1 MHDVVARSHEARTD
15 QRYIVA
21 PAVPERE
28 KVARRHD
35 RLLKIGIIASEF
47 PPDHGGMQEHARGL
61 VACLAV
67 DHRVSVFTSRGPRLD
82 TSDRNVIMKPVM
94 RWQAS
99 HDLAELEGGRMD
111 AWITLNAGLAPYSLA
126 LSAPVFAYVHGNDF
140 TRPWLPHP
148 DRPIRLAGALCGE
161 GVVRRWRTRQISAG
175 LRAARWMF
183 ANSAFSRR
191 LCARL
196 YGLPEERISVVPPGM
211 RPEFFRTADPGP
223 SERLRLVTVSRLAL
237 NAERKNI
244 TGVLEALALM
254 KGEMAV
260 SYTVIGDGDDLPR
273 LRALAVSL
281 GVADDVHFL
290 GAVDTSTIIEA
301 FGRSDAFILAVRPSD
316 SDVEGFGMVY
326 AEAAAC
332 GLPSIGTRTGGIP
345 EVIEDGITGMLLD
358 DVSAEG
364 IVDGLRRFQRHRM
377 NFDRDAIRAKA
388 RRFSASSC
396 TATIAGIIG
405 AMI

>member
-1 MHDVVARSHEARTD
+1 MHDVVARRHEAPTD
-15 QRYIVA
+15 QPHIVA
-21 PAVPERE
+21 PAGPDQE
-28 KVARRHD
+28 KRAKRRD
-35 RLLKIGIIASEF
+35 RLLNIGIIASEF

-61 VACLAV
+61 VACLAI

-82 TSDRNVIMKPVM
+82 TFDRNVIMKPVM

-99 HDLAELEGGRMD
+99 HDLAELEGDRTD

-140 TRPWLPHP
+140 TQPWLPRP

-161 GVVRRWRTRQISAG
+161 GVVRRWRTQQISAG

-183 ANSAFSRR
+183 ANSAFSRG

-196 YGLPEERISVVPPGM
+196 YALPEERISVVPPGM
-211 RPEFFRTADPGP
+211 RSEFFRTIDPGP

-244 TGVLEALALM
+244 TGVLEALALL
-254 KGEMAV
+254 KGEMAA

-281 GVADDVHFL
+281 GVAADVHFL
-290 GAVDTSTIIEA
+290 GAVDTSTIIET
-301 FGRSDAFILAVRPSD
+301 FGYSDAFIMAVRPGD

-345 EVIEDGITGMLLD
+345 EVIEHGTTGMLLD
-358 DVSAEG
+358 DISAEG
-364 IVDGLRRFQRHRM
+364 IADGLRRFQRHRT